1 MARETG
7 RRKRDSL
14 LLQAVSGARGFT
26 LVEILIVVALI
37 GILGAVAMSAISS
50 YYGECCVKSV
60 MFDLTGMVKE
70 AKGKAAVD
78 GQEYAIAFN
87 PAEGKI
93 SLVADRGPDGSWNS
107 GDDIVIRSVRLA
119 NKGGGLSFGHGTYD
133 PPEGLVASVD
143 GITFSGNTLVCNT
156 KLTGSSGTVYI
167 KSSSGAAMALTMN
180 SEDFGYTLRRW
191 DGGKWVK
198 L

>member
-1 MARETG
+1 VERDQRFAHASSGTG
-7 RRKRDSL
+7 
-14 LLQAVSGARGFT
+14 GFT
-26 LVEILIVVALI
+26 LIEILIVLAI
-37 GILGAVAMSAISS
+37 MGILSAVAIPAVSS

-60 MFDLTGMVKE
+60 MFDITGMIKE

-78 GQEYAIAFN
+78 DKDYAIGFD
-87 PAEGKI
+87 PVRGKF
-93 SLVADRGPDGSWNS
+93 SLLADQGPDGRWNTA
-107 GDDIVIRSVRLA
+107 DDLVIRSVRLA
-119 NKGGGLSFGHGTYD
+119 SKGGGLSFGHEPYD
-133 PPEGLVASVD
+133 PPPGLVRSSD
-143 GITFSGNTLVCNT
+143 GVSFSGNTLVCNT